1 MSIFRRP
8 RRRPADTTAAEPD
21 PPREPGDEPAPPAAP
36 EQPGLSLFRRPRRRP
51 AGTTAAEPDA
61 PRAPGDAATPP
72 APPEAPADELTE
84 EQAAAEAALARL
96 EDRIGAFTS
105 YTLAADFL
113 ELREIY
119 AGTFERMK
127 EEDWARRSE
136 RRAEG
141 WTRRQALA
149 HVGAVATVY
158 NQAIEAGLEG
168 RPVSVPGLERRA
180 DLKAANLAALDERAE
195 LPVADLVDAFLGSL
209 EHAARLAASLEGE
222 GLGRLVN
229 VPFFDTPPTV
239 AELFGSSLAHAG
251 IVHGAQLALGR
262 ARPIWIF
269 YQPGMMRRQLTR
281 FMHMF
286 GLAYWPER
294 GGDLHATVGFSI
306 EGQGGGSWFVRVG
319 PGGGMGKIGIAR
331 TTDVS
336 FWFASADLFCKV
348 FTYQTPVWRA
358 IALRQLRV
366 GGNLR
371 LARRLPALF
380 SPT

>member
-1 MSIFRRP
+1 MSIFRRGW
-8 RRRPADTTAAEPD
+8 RRRAEATEAEQPPDLAEATDGVAPEPEAAEAAEP
-21 PPREPGDEPAPPAAP
+21 E
-36 EQPGLSLFRRPRRRP
+36 
-51 AGTTAAEPDA
+51 
-61 PRAPGDAATPP
+61 ATE
-72 APPEAPADELTE
+72 PPEAPADAQDE
-84 EQAAAEAALARL
+84 EYAAAEAALARL

-119 AGTFERMK
+119 AGTFERTK
-127 EEDWARRSE
+127 EEDWGRRTD

-149 HVGAVATVY
+149 HVDAMAALY
-158 NQAIEAGLEG
+158 NQVIEAGLEG
-168 RPVSVPGLERRA
+168 RPVSVPGMEQRA
-180 DLKAANLAALDERAE
+180 DLKAVNQAAIEEHAER
-195 LPVADLVDAFLGSL
+195 PVADLVDSFLGSL
-209 EHAARLAASLEGE
+209 ERAARLAASLEVE
-222 GLGRLVN
+222 QLGRLVP
-229 VPFFDTPPTV
+229 VPFFGTPPTV
-239 AELFGSSLAHAG
+239 AELFGGSLAHAG

-281 FMHMF
+281 FMHML
-286 GLAYWPER
+286 GLTYWPER
-294 GGDLHATVGFSI
+294 GGELHATVGFNI

-319 PGGGMGKIGIAR
+319 PEGGTGKIGVAR

-348 FTYQTPVWRA
+348 ITYQAPVWRA
-358 IALRQLRV
+358 IALRRLRV

-380 SPT
+380 APT